1 MLQQPEKLPEAINQ
15 GEQSMSKT
23 VVFVC
28 IHNAGRSQ
36 MAEAFFNQMAQGKA
50 FAFSAGTQ
58 PGDKVNPVVVA
69 VMKEAGIDIS
79 GNKPK
84 MLTLEMIEK
93 ADKMITMG
101 CGDDAGG
108 LCPAGFIET
117 EDWALDDPQGKTISE
132 VRIIRDEIKKMVT
145 ALVQQIAAE

>member
-1 MLQQPEKLPEAINQ
+1 MKA
-15 GEQSMSKT
+15 

-28 IHNAGRSQ
+28 VHNSGRSQ

-50 FAFSAGTQ
+50 IAFSAGTQ
-58 PGDKVNPVVVA
+58 PGDKMQPVA
-69 VMKEAGIDIS
+69 VEAMKEIGINIS
-79 GNKPK
+79 GNKTK

-101 CGDDAGG
+101 CGADAGG

-117 EDWALDDPQGKTISE
+117 EDWALEDPNGKTISE
-132 VRIIRDEIKKMVT
+132 VRIIRDEVKRRVID
-145 ALVQQIAAE
+145 LLAEITTKESS

>member
-1 MLQQPEKLPEAINQ
+1 
-15 GEQSMSKT
+15 MSKI

-28 IHNAGRSQ
+28 VHNSGRSQ
-36 MAEAFFNQMAQGKA
+36 MAEAFFNQLAQGKA
-50 FAFSAGTQ
+50 LALSAGTQ
-58 PGDKVNPVVVA
+58 PGDSVNPTVVEA
-69 VMKEAGIDIS
+69 MKEVGIDIS

-93 ADKMITMG
+93 AAKMITMG

-117 EDWALDDPQGKTISE
+117 EDWKLEDPKGKSLAQ
-132 VRIIRDEIKKMVT
+132 VRIIRDEIKQRVA
-145 ALVQQIAAE
+145 ALVQKITAE